1 MSQIVSVAQQ
11 MQIAITGGTGFV
23 GRALA
28 RDLSNAGHTVVVIA
42 RGMDQRDP
50 ALRQLDSVRFVAAS
64 ITDEEQLVQ
73 AFTGCDA
80 VAHCAGINRE
90 LGAQTYQR
98 VHVQGT
104 QHVIA
109 AAQRAGVPRVL
120 LLSYLHARPNC
131 DSPYHETKWAAEELI
146 RSSGLEY
153 TILKAGMIYGSGD
166 HMLSHISETIRA
178 LPIFATVGV
187 RERTV
192 RPVAVEDV
200 IRILHAALIERRLAH
215 QTVAVVGPEELGL
228 SAVVQRVGHVL
239 GKHVIVVPLPV
250 IAQYMLAWLAE
261 RLMPT
266 PIVTRAQVR
275 MLADGISTPLPG
287 TSPLPDDLA
296 PQTRLS
302 DQQIRKGLPAH

>member
-1 MSQIVSVAQQ
+1 

-28 RDLSNAGHTVVVIA
+28 RDLTSTGHTVVVIA

-50 ALRQLDSVRFVAAS
+50 AAHQLDSARFVAAN

-73 AFTGCDA
+73 AFTGCEA

-90 LGAQTYQR
+90 LGSQTYQR

-104 QHVIA
+104 KHVIA
-109 AAQRAGVPRVL
+109 AAQRAGVQRIL
-120 LLSYLHARPNC
+120 LLSFLHARPHC
-131 DSPYHETKWAAEELI
+131 GSPYHETKWAAEELI

-153 TILKAGMIYGSGD
+153 TILKAGMIYGNGD
-166 HMLSHISETIRA
+166 HMLGHISQTIRM
-178 LPIFATVGV
+178 LPIFASVGL

-200 IRILHAALIERRLAH
+200 VRILHAALVERRLGR

-228 SAVVQRVGHVL
+228 SVVVQRVGHVL
-239 GKHVIVVPLPV
+239 GKQVIVFPLPV
-250 IAQYMLAWLAE
+250 TAQYVLAWLVE
-261 RLMPT
+261 RLMRT

-275 MLADGISTPLPG
+275 MLAEGISTPLPG
-287 TSPLPDDLA
+287 SASLPDDLV

-302 DQQIRKGLPAH
+302 DQQIRKGLPAR